1 MLLNQDVWQADW
13 DAQEEEIL
21 ESQLYGS
28 YEEEI
33 DDERY

>member
-1 MLLNQDVWQADW
+1 MYFDQDVWQADW

-28 YEEEI
+28 YEEDI
-33 DDERY
+33 DDEGY

>member
-1 MLLNQDVWQADW
+1 MFLNQDAWQADW

-28 YEEEI
+28 YEEDV
-33 DDERY
+33 DDEGY